1 MTYNTQSFVDKTLLL
16 NLSRY
21 EYKLLKALIGKTN
34 SELNDFDKHQLK
46 ILSDKIL
53 NDERCWFNQPE

>member
-1 MTYNTQSFVDKTLLL
+1 LTYNTQSFVDKTLLL

-21 EYKLLKALIGKTN
+21 EYKLLKALIGNTDSK
-34 SELNDFDKHQLK
+34 LNEFDKHQLK

-53 NDERCWFNQPE
+53 NDERCWINQAP